1 MRGFVINSKI
11 DKFRKSTAP
20 NFVSRQVAP
29 VRTDVGKFENLGISR
44 ELLSVISRL
53 NFTEPTPVQEQSIP
67 VGIEGHDIIAIAQT
81 GTGKTIA
88 FGVPMLQRLG
98 QMQNGSGLI
107 VVPTRE
113 LALQVDEALQPF
125 CRAKKILT
133 AVIIGGASMELQFRD
148 LKKNPRILIAT
159 PGRLL
164 DHLERKTITLAHVQV
179 LVLDEADRMLDM
191 GFAPDIKKII
201 GHLPHKHQTMLFS
214 ATMPDEIFAI
224 AKKHMTEPVHIEIAR
239 SGSSP
244 DEISHEMFFV
254 ERKDKNRLLEVQL
267 RDREGSVLVFTR
279 TKHGA
284 TKLAR
289 SVACMGYTSAQIH
302 SNRSLGQ
309 RRDALE
315 GFKSGKYRVLVATDI
330 AARGIDVSEIT
341 MVINYD
347 LPSTSEDY
355 VHRIGR
361 TGRAG
366 KNGHA
371 VSFATYDQKRDV
383 KNIEKFI
390 KFSLPVSALPILPP
404 ERKMDHMPPPAS
416 FQSRP
421 PARNA
426 RSNGFKRSRF
436 GRRKS
441 W

>member
-1 MRGFVINSKI
+1 LKRGFLINSKVNRL
-11 DKFRKSTAP
+11 RKSTKP
-20 NFVSRQVAP
+20 NFSNKQSATIQ
-29 VRTDVGKFENLGISR
+29 TDTVKFEKLGISR
-44 ELLSVISRL
+44 ELLNIIGKL

-67 VGIEGHDIIAIAQT
+67 VGIEGHDLVAVAQT
-81 GTGKTIA
+81 GTGKTLA
-88 FGVPMLQRLG
+88 FGIPMIQRLG
-98 QMQNGSGLI
+98 QMQMGSGLI

-148 LKKNPRILIAT
+148 LMKNPRIIIAT

-164 DHLERKTITLAHVQV
+164 DHIKRRTITLAHMQI

-191 GFAPDIKKII
+191 GFAPDINKII
-201 GHLPHKHQTMLFS
+201 AYLPHIHQTMLFS
-214 ATMPDEIFAI
+214 ATMPDEILAI
-224 AKKHMTEPVHIEIAR
+224 ARKHMVEPVHVEIAR

-244 DEISHEMFFV
+244 EEISHEMFFV

-267 RDREGSVLVFTR
+267 REREGSVLVFTR
-279 TKHGA
+279 TKHCA

-289 SVACMGYTSAQIH
+289 TVIGMGYTAAQIH

-341 MVINYD
+341 MVVNYD

-390 KFSLPVSALPILPP
+390 KFSLPVSALPNLPP
-404 ERKMDHMPPPAS
+404 ERKPEQLPVPSPS
-416 FQSRP
+416 FQARP
-421 PARNA
+421 PAHN
-426 RSNGFKRSRF
+426 SGFKRSRF
-436 GRRKS
+436 GRRS
-441 W
+441 WR